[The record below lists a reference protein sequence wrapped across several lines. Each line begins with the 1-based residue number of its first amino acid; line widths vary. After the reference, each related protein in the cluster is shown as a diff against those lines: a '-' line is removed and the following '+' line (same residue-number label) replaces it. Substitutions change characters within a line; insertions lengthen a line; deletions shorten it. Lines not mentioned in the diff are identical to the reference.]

1 MTLLDRFRKRPRW
14 ESEDPAV
21 RAEGVREELPADEQ
35 ELIARLAREDAD
47 ARVRR
52 AAIKKVV
59 ALAVLGEAASGDADE
74 GVRREAEER
83 LIERA
88 AGTDEAQALAAVALL
103 GETRHVVQAARTSP
117 LANVRMAALALV
129 NDERQVATLAKLADD
144 PAVRREALART
155 RSAELLAEIAL
166 KSDHKDVAVAAVDRL
181 EDLALLTT
189 IVARAR
195 QTGASRRARARLD
208 ALRPQPE
215 KAPAPEPAGE
225 PIPPAEPSAVAEAPA
240 EVGGASEAAPAPP
253 PSAESATLDE
263 VAAPAPEAAR
273 IEEPAM
279 APPVVPPPPAPVVDR
294 EAQERERQQRLARV
308 EALAARLEGLT
319 AAADLHL
326 RDADAA
332 LRSVHTAHEDLA
344 HVPPKLAQRVRS
356 ARASL
361 FAKTQPLREAE
372 DWTRWSNAAIQEQL
386 CERMESLVGR
396 EDLERA
402 AREFHECDQRWAEAR
417 HAPRDEAEALRA
429 RYQAARG
436 QVKAKLD
443 VYFSRKHAEEAEH
456 LRLKEEL
463 IARATA
469 LAESTDWAR
478 TAAELRSLQE
488 RWKQTGPVSRRHSEE
503 VWKRFRT
510 ACDRFF
516 SRQKEDL
523 RKRKDEWKE
532 NLAKKT
538 AMVAA
543 AEALADSTD
552 WEKAAAEIRKLQ
564 ADWKGIGAVRRNQS
578 EEVWHRFKKA
588 CDAFFERYKHRDQV
602 AAEAKRAER
611 EAICTELEALLPSE
625 PGAPAPEGLAERIHA
640 LQGLARQKP
649 LSGAD
654 EQALNQRFLEAR
666 GRLVAAFPQA
676 FKGTDLDPE
685 ATRARKEKLLAQV
698 EALAA
703 RTSAAE
709 EPLTGEAL
717 ARRLKEALA
726 TNTMGGAAEAEA
738 RKRAERQQV
747 DQARAAWQRLGPL
760 PGAEGAQLEERFA
773 RAVARFPE
781 PRQERPR
788 ERRPP
793 SRVGAG
799 TV

>member
-21 RAEGVREELPADEQ
+21 RAEGVREDLAADEQ
-35 ELIARLAREDAD
+35 ELISRLAREDAD
-47 ARVRR
+47 PRVRR
-52 AAIKKVV
+52 AAVKKLVPL
-59 ALAVLGEAASGDADE
+59 ALLGEIAGGDADE

-88 AGTDEAQALAAVALL
+88 AGADEAQALAAVALL
-103 GETRHVVQAARTSP
+103 SETRHVVQAARTSP
-117 LANVRMAALALV
+117 LATVRLAALALV
-129 NDERQVATLAKLADD
+129 NDERQVATLAKLAED

-155 RSAELLAEIAL
+155 RSGELLAEIAL

-181 EDLALLTT
+181 DDLALLTT
-189 IVARAR
+189 VVARAR
-195 QTGASRRARARLD
+195 HTGASRRARARLD
-208 ALRPQPE
+208 ALRPEPDKARAPE
-215 KAPAPEPAGE
+215 PASEPEPIAPAPEP
-225 PIPPAEPSAVAEAPA
+225 PVAEPAAAEPVAVAM
-240 EVGGASEAAPAPP
+240 
-253 PSAESATLDE
+253 
-263 VAAPAPEAAR
+263 PE
-273 IEEPAM
+273 P
-279 APPVVPPPPAPVVDR
+279 PPPPAAEAQAATEVAPPAVVAEPSSPEPAAAAPAAPPVDR
-294 EAQERERQQRLARV
+294 EAQEKERQQRVARV
-308 EALAARLEGLT
+308 EALAARLEGL
-319 AAADLHL
+319 AAAASLHL
-326 RDADAA
+326 RDADAT
-332 LRSVHTAHEDLA
+332 LRAVHTAHEDLA
-344 HVPPKLAQRVRS
+344 HVPGKLAQRVRT
-356 ARASL
+356 ARAAL

-386 CERMESLVGR
+386 CERMESLLGR

-402 AREFHECDQRWAEAR
+402 AHDFHECDQRWAEAR

-429 RYQAARG
+429 RYQTARS
-436 QVKAKLD
+436 QVKSKLD
-443 VYFSRKHAEEAEH
+443 VFFSRKHAEEAEH

-463 IARATA
+463 VARASA

-478 TAAELRSLQE
+478 TAAELRTLQE
-488 RWKQTGPVSRRHSEE
+488 RWKQIGPVSRRQSEE

-516 SRQKEDL
+516 GRQKEDL
-523 RKRKDEWKE
+523 KKRKDEWKE
-532 NLAKKT
+532 NLAKKMALVT
-538 AMVAA
+538 A
-543 AEALADSTD
+543 AEALVESTD
-552 WEKAAAEIRKLQ
+552 WDKTAAEVRKLQ

-578 EEVWHRFKKA
+578 EEIWHRFKKA

-611 EAICTELEALLPSE
+611 EAICVELEALLPAE
-625 PGAPAPEGLAERIHA
+625 PGAEAAEGLAEKVHA
-640 LQGLARQKP
+640 LQTQARQKP

-654 EQALNQRFLEAR
+654 EQVLNQRFLDAR

-676 FKGTDLDPE
+676 FKGTELDPE
-685 ATRARKEKLLAQV
+685 TTRTRKEKLLAQV

-703 RTSAAE
+703 RTAAAE

-738 RKRAERQQV
+738 RRRAERDQV
-747 DQARAAWQRLGPL
+747 EQARAAWQRLGPL
-760 PGAEGAQLEERFA
+760 AGEDAAQMEERFA

-781 PRQERPR
+781 PRKERPR
-788 ERRPP
+788 ERRPT